1 MTQLNIES
9 IAINEDLNPFGAT
22 AEELLAGTLDENG
35 LLSMDTK
42 INGQPARSLCDAY
55 YKKRNQFRE
64 ATRLGDLLVRAGLI
78 TPKQLL
84 NALNLQK
91 ERAMP
96 LGEVIVSMG
105 FCRQEE
111 IELTLERQK
120 TIREEFERAE
130 EARAQWRSLWKGL
143 VKRLFTP

>member
-1 MTQLNIES
+1 MSNLHIES

-35 LLSMDTK
+35 LLSTHTK
-42 INGQPARSLCDAY
+42 INGQSARRLCNAY

-78 TPKQLL
+78 TPAQLNKAL
-84 NALNLQK
+84 HQQKNHNA
-91 ERAMP
+91 P
-96 LGEVIVSMG
+96 LGEVIVSLG
-105 FCRQEE
+105 FCRTEE
-111 IELTLERQK
+111 IEITLERQK

-130 EARAQWRSLWKGL
+130 AARDQWRSLWQGL